1 MENVTE
7 GFINVMSS
15 AKHGC
20 VNTNMAIV
28 AVSRIRD
35 IDPISPQSNSIYEMG
50 SIRLFLY
57 S

>member
-15 AKHGC
+15 TKHGSID
-20 VNTNMAIV
+20 TNMAIA

-35 IDPISPQSNSIYEMG
+35 IDPISPQSNSICEMG